1 MAEIKYNHAFGRL
14 HAGIDLEIPLD
25 RTIKTD
31 ISAQAKVDFD
41 NYFAAANFPKIASTV
56 SFLDFNPWQLCQP
69 DKWSLESPLEILAI
83 IAERSEAKTE
93 KRETDKWKF

>member
-41 NYFAAANFPKIASTV
+41 NYFVAANFPKIASTV
-56 SFLDFNPWQLCQP
+56 SFLDFNSC
-69 DKWSLESPLEILAI
+69 ARM
-83 IAERSEAKTE
+83 A
-93 KRETDKWKF
+93 TDTKYFEPTFVGF